1 MSSDKY
7 SIEIKIAG
15 SLSDSFK
22 SALQGAQAA
31 LDGLA
36 EAAGASGSAVKAA
49 AKDIGAGGSAVKA
62 AARDIKAGNA
72 AMERIS
78 KDADEGA
85 DSVSDLGDSA
95 DGAKKKFSRFNS
107 VLKGVK
113 SGISGFAKAAGKIGK
128 ATMKA
133 TAAGIGT
140 ATTAAVGLGTAA
152 VNVGK
157 EFETAMSQVSAT
169 MLLDQGTEEGK
180 AAFQTLEDAA
190 RECGASTA
198 FSATE
203 AAEGLNYLA
212 LAGYD
217 AEKAA
222 AALPTVLKL
231 AGAGAMELGDASDMV
246 TDAMSALD
254 IEATQDNLKAFA
266 DNLAMTASKSNTSVA
281 QLGEAI
287 LTVGGTAQGLKGGT
301 TELSAMAGIL
311 ADSGIKASEGGTH
324 IRNMIMS
331 LQMPRNDKAAGM
343 FKDLGLEAYDAAGNM
358 RSMGDIFGDL
368 NAQLAGASAA
378 DVNTTLS
385 TIFKQTDLAA
395 ARAMMAATADSMDS
409 LGVAVDAS
417 LAESGTSMAK
427 LGINLNDMAKGFDTA
442 MSQEAFAAQ
451 MMEQFGITGEQAG
464 VIYSGLQSV
473 VSGAGNRFE
482 ELSGYIADSKDACQD
497 MYDIQLDN
505 LEGDLKILSS
515 AASDLGISFYKD
527 VNGPLRAVTQ
537 TASNMV
543 TQLNSAYKSGG
554 LSAMMTEVGDCMAQ
568 MVNGVAQ
575 YAPMAV
581 NVGIDLVQSLV
592 DGVTQNSSGIASAAG
607 EVLTAFAGGIFQL
620 APQLA
625 FAGIDIIV
633 QLADSL
639 TAQAPQL
646 LSSGT
651 QAIANF
657 VSGLVQR
664 GPDVA
669 NAALGLT
676 QALVTG
682 IVSNAPTLLIAS
694 VQLVGSLVSGIGQM
708 LPQVV
713 QMGIQLILGL
723 VQGLVSSLP
732 AILSTGTQAIVGF
745 IDGIIQA
752 LPLLLQGG
760 LQLITMLVQGVM
772 QNLPAIGQAAISII
786 GSLANGLISALPMVF
801 EAVVAIPG
809 IILEAVFTTDW
820 LSIGLELVSSLATGI
835 IDGLKSIGSS
845 VMDTIKG
852 WFGGGDDS
860 TEAAESAASTV
871 SSYADGI
878 QANAGAVTGA
888 ASSLSTTAF
897 SGMDF
902 TAATA
907 AGTQSA
913 DAFSTGLNGGM
924 MDLCAGT
931 SGISLDNAALA
942 ASFGQ
947 AGTEGA
953 DAFSTGLADGL
964 AGFSVDTSSIG
975 LDSAALAANLGQAG
989 ADGAAALGGN
999 LNAGLASASADT
1011 SAQMAQ
1017 ITTAVQDN
1025 MSQADSAVQQKMAA
1039 MVSRIQSGGS
1049 QMVQAATSA
1058 AQGIKNAFGG
1068 IDLSQAGTNMMQG
1081 LVNGIS
1087 SMQSQVEA
1095 AAKNVAQA
1103 AANSVNRALQIH
1115 SPSRLMIKSGQF
1127 VDEGLA
1133 GGMLKNTR
1141 IVKSASQAAMAQP
1154 VVETGAGVQ
1163 NAMSRSFSD
1172 VREGI
1177 QGGGR
1182 VRSALDGIILSSS
1195 TVNNNDNGVENSNS
1209 EFSPSFVFSPT
1220 YNINGSASKDD
1231 IEQAGRD
1238 GQAEFERRMKA
1249 FLRKNGR
1256 TKFA

>member
-49 AKDIGAGGSAVKA
+49 AKDIGVSGSAVKA

-72 AMERIS
+72 AMEGIS

-95 DGAKKKFSRFNS
+95 DDAKKKFSRFNS
-107 VLKGVK
+107 VLKGIK

-157 EFETAMSQVSAT
+157 EFEGAMSQVAAT
-169 MLLDQGTEEGK
+169 KLLDTSTKKGQ
-180 AAFQTLEDAA
+180 AQFQALEDAA
-190 RECGASTA
+190 RECGATTA

-203 AAEGLNYLA
+203 AAQALNNLA
-212 LAGYD
+212 MAGYD
-217 AEKAA
+217 TDKSV
-222 AALPTVLKL
+222 AALPTTLNL
-231 AGAGAMELGDASDMV
+231 AGAGALSLEQSASILTAGMASLG
-246 TDAMSALD
+246 
-254 IEATQDNLKAFA
+254 IEQTEQGFSHFA
-266 DNLAMTASKSNTSVA
+266 DILAITASKAKTDVA
-281 QLGEAI
+281 GIGEAI
-287 LTVGGTAQGLKGGT
+287 TTVGKTAANLKGGT
-301 TELSAMAGIL
+301 EEVAASLGIL
-311 ADSGIKASEGGTH
+311 ADVDLTGSEGGTH
-324 IRNMIMS
+324 LRNMIMS
-331 LQMPRNDKAAGM
+331 LQNPRNKNAAEM
-343 FKDLGLEAYDAAGNM
+343 FENLGLSAYDSQGKM
-358 RSMGDIFGDL
+358 RGLNEIFGDL
-368 NAQLAGASAA
+368 SKSMAGMT
-378 DVNTTLS
+378 DQKKNNILS
-385 TIFKQTDLAA
+385 TIFKQTDIAA
-395 ARAMMAATADSMDS
+395 ASAMLENCGDRFDELYDAAKNSSKGM
-409 LGVAVDAS
+409 GAS
-417 LAESGTSMAK
+417 AEMYAK
-427 LGINLNDMAKGFDTA
+427 
-442 MSQEAFAAQ
+442 Q
-451 MMEQFGITGEQAG
+451 M
-464 VIYSGLQSV
+464 
-473 VSGAGNRFE
+473 
-482 ELSGYIADSKDACQD
+482 
-497 MYDIQLDN
+497 DN
-505 LEGDLKILSS
+505 LDGDIDILKSS
-515 AASDLGISFYKD
+515 LSDLGISFYKD
-527 VNGPLRAVTQ
+527 AGGPLRDVTQ
-537 TASNMV
+537 AASGMV
-543 TQLNSAYKSGG
+543 TQLNDAYKSGG
-554 LSAMMTEVGDCMAQ
+554 LSAMLAEVGNSMAQ
-568 MVNGVAQ
+568 IVSGAAE

-581 NVGIDLVQSLV
+581 NVGIDLIQNLLN
-592 DGVTQNSSGIASAAG
+592 GITQNSGGIASAAG
-607 EVLTAFAGGIFQL
+607 NVFTTFANGIFTL
-620 APQLA
+620 APQIA

-669 NAALGLT
+669 GAALGLT

-682 IVSNAPTLLIAS
+682 IVSNAPTLLIAA

-713 QMGIQLILGL
+713 QMGVQLILGL
-723 VQGLVSSLP
+723 AQGLVSSLP
-732 AILSTGTQAIVGF
+732 SILQIGTQAIVNLVNGLT
-745 IDGIIQA
+745 QA
-752 LPLLLQGG
+752 LPMLVQGG
-760 LQLITMLVQGVM
+760 FQLITMLVQGIA
-772 QNLPAIGQAAISII
+772 QNLPAIAQAAVTII
-786 GSLANGLISALPMVF
+786 MSLVSGLAS
-801 EAVVAIPG
+801 AIPQ
-809 IILEAVFTTDW
+809 LWEAAKSLPGAIWDAFCSVDW
-820 LSIGLELVSSLATGI
+820 LSVGAELITSIGTGI
-835 IDGLKSIGSS
+835 IDGLKSIGGS
-845 VMDTIKG
+845 VVNTIKG

-860 TEAAESAASTV
+860 GAASESAASTV
-871 SSYADGI
+871 SSYASGI
-878 QANAGAVTGA
+878 EDNAGAVTGA
-888 ASSLSTTAF
+888 ASSLSATAF

-902 TAATA
+902 TAATT

-924 MDLCAGT
+924 MDLCADT
-931 SGISLDNAALA
+931 SGISLDNAALT

-953 DAFSTGLADGL
+953 GAFSTGLADGL
-964 AGFSVDTSSIG
+964 SGLSVDTSSIS
-975 LDSAALAANLGQAG
+975 LDNAALTADLGQAG
-989 ADGAAALGGN
+989 AGGAAAFGEN
-999 LNAGLASASADT
+999 LNTGLTAASADT

-1017 ITTAVQDN
+1017 ITAAVQDN
-1025 MSQADSAVQQKMAA
+1025 MSQADSTVQQKMAA
-1039 MVSRIQSGGS
+1039 MVSKIQSGGS

-1058 AQGIKNAFGG
+1058 VQGIKSAFSS
-1068 IDLSQAGTNMMQG
+1068 IDLSQAGTSMMQG

-1103 AANSVNRALQIH
+1103 AANSVNRTLQIH

-1133 GGMLKNTR
+1133 GGMLKNTE
-1141 IVKSASQAAMAQP
+1141 IVKSAAQAAMAQP

-1182 VRSALDGIILSSS
+1182 VRSALDGVVSSS
-1195 TVNNNDNGVENSNS
+1195 SVINKINNSTVDNSS
-1209 EFSPSFVFSPT
+1209 QSSPAFVFSPT
-1220 YNINGSASKDD
+1220 YQINGNASRED
-1231 IEQAGRD
+1231 IVQAGNIS
-1238 GQAEFERRMKA
+1238 QAEFDKRMKE
-1249 FLRKNGR
+1249 FMRKNGR
-1256 TKFA
+1256 VQFA